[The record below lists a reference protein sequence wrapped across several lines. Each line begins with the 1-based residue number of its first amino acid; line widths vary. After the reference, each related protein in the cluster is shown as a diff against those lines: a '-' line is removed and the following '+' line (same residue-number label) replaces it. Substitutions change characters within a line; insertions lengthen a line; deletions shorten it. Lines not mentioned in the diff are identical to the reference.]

1 MSDTLPQTNEVEC
14 FLITSNL
21 LRLSL
26 KPGCVKFSVERQ
38 SNLNKVEQ
46 SRSTLHSFF
55 NLSLICIESQA
66 DSEIQL
72 LYTPL
77 IQLMEAM

>member
-1 MSDTLPQTNEVEC
+1 MSETLPQTNEVEC

-26 KPGCVKFSVERQ
+26 KPGCVKFSVERK
-38 SNLNKVEQ
+38 SNSSKVEQ

-55 NLSLICIESQA
+55 NLSVICIQSQA
-66 DSEIQL
+66 VSEIQF